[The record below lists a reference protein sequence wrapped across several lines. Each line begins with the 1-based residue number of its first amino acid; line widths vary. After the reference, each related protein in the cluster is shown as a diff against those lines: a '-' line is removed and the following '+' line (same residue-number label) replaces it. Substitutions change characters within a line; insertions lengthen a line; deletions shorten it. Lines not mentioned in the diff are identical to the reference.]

1 LNQTIDYQK
10 MSYSYLV
17 PEHLRGKQFAT
28 AVWTLCICDEHTRR
42 QLEKAYETVTDDE
55 ASSSTSHVD

>member
-1 LNQTIDYQK
+1 M

-28 AVWTLCICDEHTRR
+28 VVWTLCVCDEHTRR
-42 QLEKAYETVTDDE
+42 QLEEAYVTEPDSQAKST
-55 ASSSTSHVD
+55 ASHGD